1 MPTLINQDPD
11 QYDLD
16 YFLAKYGDRFGAMA
30 KENNLQQ
37 IKPIQFAVHP
47 TKCNKKN
54 KIHYFKAPHQPTVVQ
69 CLCKTY
75 HTLFTSRH
83 YQLPSRSAT
92 PPPTSG
98 SATPIDITPN
108 QFKKT
113 KDTIPQSPVSK
124 IPPFSFNYDNSSVA
138 TSSTV
143 TDLAPNTVAIKAH
156 TQHTHIC
163 IICHKSNIPCVFL
176 TNNKHSLD
184 PTAKILCGYPTHPSC
199 ISNLKL
205 KPSIQT
211 KSFNQQQRSAFFTTK
226 FALTKKEEKIQIFK
240 EFLQLLKKKRS
251 TQQKIK
257 IPQQTKENLLDW
269 AQKYPITTEMEP
281 FTNFNTPLSQ
291 QIFDFLKP
299 HLINFAPGKIT
310 KPATESE
317 QASKWS
323 FKYFIKTLAGAQ
335 PKFLTD
341 IIYQH
346 NPTIDNSIT
355 IPFDILHSTLKIL
368 LHKFTTT
375 LFTKLNY
382 AKILSLH
389 KSIPPY
395 TLQNRF
401 QVAINLARIHLYL
414 QNEYQTIDLAKFSK
428 TVNILPIR
436 FSLHYFISEDA
447 INQPL
452 FKIQNDEKY
461 NINISLNIPKQDFQ
475 QTFRIPSLKKYRS
488 DLESWFKPFF
498 ANYKKQFTN
507 INETKTFN
515 YIKYEIATKLAESCK
530 RLLPSDFK
538 ITSIDSLRE

>member
-1 MPTLINQDPD
+1 
-11 QYDLD
+11 
-16 YFLAKYGDRFGAMA
+16 
-30 KENNLQQ
+30 
-37 IKPIQFAVHP
+37 
-47 TKCNKKN
+47 
-54 KIHYFKAPHQPTVVQ
+54 
-69 CLCKTY
+69 
-75 HTLFTSRH
+75 
-83 YQLPSRSAT
+83 
-92 PPPTSG
+92 
-98 SATPIDITPN
+98 
-108 QFKKT
+108 
-113 KDTIPQSPVSK
+113 
-124 IPPFSFNYDNSSVA
+124 
-138 TSSTV
+138 
-143 TDLAPNTVAIKAH
+143 
-156 TQHTHIC
+156 
-163 IICHKSNIPCVFL
+163 
-176 TNNKHSLD
+176 
-184 PTAKILCGYPTHPSC
+184 
-199 ISNLKL
+199 
-205 KPSIQT
+205 
-211 KSFNQQQRSAFFTTK
+211 
-226 FALTKKEEKIQIFK
+226 
-240 EFLQLLKKKRS
+240 
-251 TQQKIK
+251 
-257 IPQQTKENLLDW
+257 
-269 AQKYPITTEMEP
+269 MEP

-368 LHKFTTT
+368 LYKFTTT

-452 FKIQNDEKY
+452 FKIQNNEKY
-461 NINISLNIPKQDFQ
+461 NINISLNIPKQDF
-475 QTFRIPSLKKYRS
+475 
-488 DLESWFKPFF
+488 
-498 ANYKKQFTN
+498 
-507 INETKTFN
+507 
-515 YIKYEIATKLAESCK
+515 
-530 RLLPSDFK
+530 
-538 ITSIDSLRE
+538 